1 MKVTYK
7 VIEFEEQ
14 EPHETIKRLKERN
27 KALEKENREL
37 KDTLST
43 IQDWCMVLR
52 KVVEHDG

>member
-52 KVVEHDG
+52 MVVEHDG

>member
-1 MKVTYK
+1 MKVTYN

>member
-14 EPHETIKRLKERN
+14 ESHETIKRLKERN

>member
-43 IQDWCMVLR
+43 IQDWCMILR

>member
-1 MKVTYK
+1 MKVNYK
-7 VIEFEEQ
+7 VMEFEEQ

>member
-43 IQDWCMVLR
+43 IQDWCMVMR